1 MYNNSFR
8 NIITPL
14 LISLGVVVGILLGV
28 YIGRGRALR
37 MAPAQGGMPVSGV
50 SADKLSYTLSLIE
63 NLYVDKVDLDSIED
77 MAIVSLLEE
86 LDPHSI
92 YISAADMPSANE
104 TLEGEFDGIGVMFNM
119 TTDTI
124 VVLNVIPLGPS
135 DKAGIMNG
143 DRIIMIDDSLVAG
156 RKIPQDKV
164 VGMLRGPRGTEV
176 KLSLQRHGVSELVPV
191 VVRRGTIPIKSI
203 DAAFM
208 ITPDIAFVKLSAFA
222 KNSYSELETA
232 LDSLKKHG
240 MTGIIFDLRGNSG
253 GFLDQAI
260 AIANM
265 FLPKDELIVYTE
277 DRNGN
282 KIKEYSN
289 GNGGFEAENLVI
301 LIDEGS
307 ASSSEILA
315 GAVQDNDRGTI
326 IGRRSF
332 GKGLVQRQ
340 IPYPDGS
347 ALRLTIARYYTPTGR
362 SIQKPYS
369 GGSNREYHYD
379 IINRYYHN
387 EMFSQDSI
395 HFDDSL
401 KFTTPRG
408 KVVYGG
414 GGIMPDVF
422 VPMDTTDITPYFR
435 EVVGKNI
442 LYKYT
447 LDYTD
452 RHRQAL
458 NGIASLAELERFLDS
473 DAGLL
478 EDFVNYA
485 ERNGVKREQR
495 QIERSKSLI
504 EAQLRAYI
512 GRNTTLDYNGFYAN
526 IYVVDET
533 VLKAIEVLETEG
545 KE

>member
-1 MYNNSFR
+1 
-8 NIITPL
+8 
-14 LISLGVVVGILLGV
+14 
-28 YIGRGRALR
+28 
-37 MAPAQGGMPVSGV
+37 
-50 SADKLSYTLSLIE
+50 
-63 NLYVDKVDLDSIED
+63 
-77 MAIVSLLEE
+77 
-86 LDPHSI
+86 
-92 YISAADMPSANE
+92 
-104 TLEGEFDGIGVMFNM
+104 
-119 TTDTI
+119 
-124 VVLNVIPLGPS
+124 
-135 DKAGIMNG
+135 
-143 DRIIMIDDSLVAG
+143 
-156 RKIPQDKV
+156 
-164 VGMLRGPRGTEV
+164 
-176 KLSLQRHGVSELVPV
+176 
-191 VVRRGTIPIKSI
+191 
-203 DAAFM
+203 
-208 ITPDIAFVKLSAFA
+208 
-222 KNSYSELETA
+222 
-232 LDSLKKHG
+232 
-240 MTGIIFDLRGNSG
+240 
-253 GFLDQAI
+253 
-260 AIANM
+260 M

-282 KIKEYSN
+282 RIKEYSN
-289 GNGGFEAENLVI
+289 GNGGFETENLVI

-452 RHRQAL
+452 RHRRAL
-458 NGIASLAELERFLDS
+458 NDIASLAELERFLDS

-478 EDFVNYA
+478 EDFVDYA

-495 QIERSKSLI
+495 QIERSKRLI

>member
-14 LISLGVVVGILLGV
+14 LVSIGVVVGIFLGM
-28 YIGRGRALR
+28 YLGRGRAVR
-37 MAPAQGGMPVSGV
+37 NTEQPEMAGAYAG
-50 SADKLSYTLSLIE
+50 KLAYTLSLIG
-63 NLYVDKVDLDSIED
+63 NLYVDKVDMDSIED

-119 TTDTI
+119 ATDTI

-135 DKAGIMNG
+135 DKAGVMNG

-156 RKIPQDKV
+156 KKIPQENIVK
-164 VGMLRGPRGTEV
+164 MLRGPRGTEV
-176 KLSLQRHGVSELVPV
+176 KLSLQRQGVGELVPIV
-191 VVRRGTIPIKSI
+191 VERGKIPIKSI

-222 KNSYSELETA
+222 KNSFAELKTS
-232 LDSLKKHG
+232 LDSLRRQG
-240 MTGIIFDLRGNSG
+240 MTGLIFDLRGNSG

-265 FLPKDELIVYTE
+265 FLPKGELIVYTE

-282 KIKEYSN
+282 QIKEYSN
-289 GNGGFEAENLVI
+289 GNGGYETENLVI

-362 SIQKPYS
+362 SIQKPYA
-369 GGSNREYHYD
+369 GASNSDYRYD
-379 IINRYYHN
+379 IVNRFYHN

-401 KFTTPRG
+401 KFTTPKG

-414 GGIMPDVF
+414 GGIMPDIF
-422 VPMDTTDITPYFR
+422 VPLDTADITPYFK
-435 EVVGKNI
+435 EVVGRNI

-452 RHRQAL
+452 KHRARI
-458 NGIASLAELERFLDS
+458 NGVSSLSDLKRFLDS
-473 DAGLL
+473 DKRLL
-478 EDFVNYA
+478 EDFVDYA
-485 ERNGVKREQR
+485 ARHGVKPDRK
-495 QIERSKSLI
+495 QIERSKKLI

-512 GRNTTLDYNGFYAN
+512 GRNTTLDYTGFYAN

-533 VLKAIEVLETEG
+533 VLKAVEVLENSR
-545 KE
+545 KQ

>member
-1 MYNNSFR
+1 MYNNSLR

-14 LISLGVVVGILLGV
+14 LVSLGVVAGILLGV
-28 YIGRGRALR
+28 YIGRGQALR
-37 MAPAQGGMPVSGV
+37 AASSQTLPISAPAG
-50 SADKLSYTLSLIE
+50 KLSYTLSLIE
-63 NLYVDKVDLDSIED
+63 NLYVDKVSMDSIED

-86 LDPHSI
+86 LDPHSV

-119 TTDTI
+119 ATDTV

-135 DKAGIMNG
+135 DKAGVMNG

-156 RKIPQDKV
+156 KKIPQDKV
-164 VGMLRGPRGTEV
+164 VGMLRGPRDTEV
-176 KLSLQRHGVSELVPV
+176 KLSLQRYGVEELVPIV
-191 VVRRGTIPIKSI
+191 VKRGAIPIKSI

-208 ITPDIAFVKLSAFA
+208 ITPNTAFVKLSAFA
-222 KNSYSELETA
+222 KNSFSELETA
-232 LDSLKKHG
+232 LDSLKRQG

-265 FLPKDELIVYTE
+265 FLPKGELIVYTE

-282 KIKEYSN
+282 QIKEYSN
-289 GNGGFEAENLVI
+289 GNGGFEKEDIVI

-315 GAVQDNDRGTI
+315 GAIQDNDRGTI

-362 SIQKPYS
+362 SIQKPYT
-369 GGSNREYHYD
+369 GSNREYHYD
-379 IINRYYHN
+379 IVNRFYHN

-401 KFTTPRG
+401 KFTTSKG

-422 VPMDTTDITPYFR
+422 VPMDTVDITPYFK
-435 EVVGKNI
+435 EVVGRNI
-442 LYKYT
+442 LYRYT

-452 RHRQAL
+452 RHRRQL
-458 NGIASLAELERFLDS
+458 NEVASIEDLKRFLDS
-473 DAGLL
+473 DDRLL
-478 EDFVNYA
+478 EDFVAYA
-485 ERNGVKREQR
+485 ERNGVKPDWG
-495 QIERSKSLI
+495 QIRRSSFLI

-512 GRNTTLDYNGFYAN
+512 GRNTTLDYSGFYSN

-533 VLKAIEVLETEG
+533 VLKAIEVVESNG
-545 KE
+545 NKR